1 MINLLAGRLSLWLA
15 VLQQGDEMAVDH
27 SALQVS
33 YSGVRRIA
41 TRLQVVVV
49 VSMQVGWWVSGEAGE
64 WRVCKPV
71 GMHPGG

>member
-33 YSGVRRIA
+33 YPGVRRIA
-41 TRLQVVVV
+41 TRLQVVTHA
-49 VSMQVGWWVSGEAGE
+49 SGLVGE
-64 WRVCKPV
+64 WGSRRVAGV
-71 GMHPGG
+71 